1 MIFTARQLIE
11 KSIEQQTPLCI
22 GFVDISK
29 AFDSVD
35 SSMLI
40 KILEALKCPKNLLG
54 IIKSL
59 HDQTE
64 SSVQIENDKSPAFQI
79 KTGVRQGCVIAP
91 LLFITYMQIIMQNVA
106 EKQIGG
112 IELNYRN
119 DSNMI
124 NRRNLK
130 AATKIKHLHILDLM
144 FADDCALVAETPELL
159 QDILNIFVFEAQKLG
174 LRVNEEKTEVMFIS
188 TPEENISINGK
199 VIKTVQNFKYLGTVI
214 QSNGQIDKDIQHRL
228 NSASINFRNLYD
240 RVWKPHELSLKTLLQ
255 IYETVVLSTLLYSSE
270 CWTTTTN
277 HMNVLNAFHLRCLRT
292 ICRIKWT
299 DRTLNEEVLKKT
311 GMLSINNIIQKRRLR
326 WAGHISRMD
335 EGRTPHQVAF
345 SELKKGKRQQQKPK
359 KRWID
364 ALKQDFKELQI
375 DTANWR
381 HIAANRDQWRKC
393 INKKVETAQSQQL
406 EKIEYDRRERH
417 VTRDQYSWKCPICNL
432 TKESESGRQYIYK
445 HIAEV
450 HEQNSTP
457 EPNTGTNPNLK
468 CPSCNL
474 ECKGKAGLLSHLRN
488 EHNNTGP
495 ESVKPIKLLTR
506 TNTPAGSIVAATP
519 AVTTGTS
526 PTTTQPLV
534 TPVNELQCIACSR
547 ICKSKAGL
555 RSHQRNVI
563 IMYENTGHNGNI
575 GYDGLLKSRMCV
587 VVYYRFKWEKVVY
600 KISQERLVVKR

>member
-1 MIFTARQLIE
+1 MWSFGHLSRPYTTLSEYVVIRSPIQTYTTLSEYVVIRSPIQTYTTLSEYVVIRSPIQTYTTLSEYVVIRSPIQTYTTLSEYVVIRSPIQTYTTLSEYVVIRSPIQTYTTLSEYVVIRSPIQTYTTLSEYVVIRSPIQTYTTLSEYVVIRSPIQTYTTLI
-11 KSIEQQTPLCI
+11 S
-22 GFVDISK
+22 
-29 AFDSVD
+29 
-35 SSMLI
+35 
-40 KILEALKCPKNLLG
+40 
-54 IIKSL
+54 
-59 HDQTE
+59 
-64 SSVQIENDKSPAFQI
+64 
-79 KTGVRQGCVIAP
+79 
-91 LLFITYMQIIMQNVA
+91 
-106 EKQIGG
+106 
-112 IELNYRN
+112 
-119 DSNMI
+119 
-124 NRRNLK
+124 
-130 AATKIKHLHILDLM
+130 
-144 FADDCALVAETPELL
+144 
-159 QDILNIFVFEAQKLG
+159 EAQKLG
-174 LRVNEEKTEVMFIS
+174 LRVNEEKTEVMFIN

-199 VIKTVQNFKYLGTVI
+199 AIKTVQNFKYLGTVI

-240 RVWKPHELSLKTLLQ
+240 RVWKPHELSLKTKLQ

-299 DRTLNEEVLKKT
+299 DRTPNEEVLKKT

-364 ALKQDFKELQI
+364 ALKQDLKELQI

-393 INKKVETAQSQQL
+393 INKKVETAQTQQL

-417 VTRDQYSWKCPICNL
+417 VARDQYSWKCPICNL

-450 HEQNSTP
+450 HDQNSTP

-474 ECKGKAGLLSHLRN
+474 ECRSKAGLLSHLRN
-488 EHNNTGP
+488 KHNNTGP
-495 ESVKPIKLLTR
+495 ESVKPIKVLTR
-506 TNTPAGSIVAATP
+506 TNTPAGSIV

-563 IMYENTGHNGNI
+563 CMRILDTMETS
-575 GYDGLLKSRMCV
+575 DTMDS
-587 VVYYRFKWEKVVY
+587 
-600 KISQERLVVKR
+600 